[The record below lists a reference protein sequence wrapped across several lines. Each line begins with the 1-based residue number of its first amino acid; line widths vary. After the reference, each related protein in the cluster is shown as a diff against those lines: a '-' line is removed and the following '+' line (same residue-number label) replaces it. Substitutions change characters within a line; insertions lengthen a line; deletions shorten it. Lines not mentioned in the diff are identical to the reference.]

1 MLIALVIF
9 FSAVPVVRSAGRILL
24 QSAPAMVSVAQIR
37 RQLLQVH
44 EQGDA
49 VKGCGAWAGRS

>member
-37 RQLLQVH
+37 RQLLQVRV
-44 EQGDA
+44 QGDA
-49 VKGCGAWAGRS
+49 V